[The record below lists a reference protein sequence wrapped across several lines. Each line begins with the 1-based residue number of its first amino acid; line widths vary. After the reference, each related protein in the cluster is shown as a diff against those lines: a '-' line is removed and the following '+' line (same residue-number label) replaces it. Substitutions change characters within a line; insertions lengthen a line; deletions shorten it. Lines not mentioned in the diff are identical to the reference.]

1 MLAFFFFSGD
11 FIHVLEGNQENTC
24 GSLLYCF
31 LTHMNYGLRTDGGI
45 GDWISKSSFID
56 DPNYFIG
63 MFLFQFLF
71 FVIIIVVMLAVIGG
85 NVIDTFAELRE
96 KARED
101 FDDMSNVCYIC
112 GGRRDEIGKQGEN
125 FEDHLN
131 NVHNMWTYVDYII
144 GLKTV
149 DPQETNA
156 INSFVIDK
164 LEEKKISW
172 FPSFSV
178 EGDYKKDN
186 DDSGSDF

>member
-125 FEDHLN
+125 FEEHLN

-178 EGDYKKDN
+178 EGDDKKDN

>member
-85 NVIDTFAELRE
+85 NVIL
-96 KARED
+96 
-101 FDDMSNVCYIC
+101 
-112 GGRRDEIGKQGEN
+112 
-125 FEDHLN
+125 
-131 NVHNMWTYVDYII
+131 
-144 GLKTV
+144 
-149 DPQETNA
+149 PQ
-156 INSFVIDK
+156 
-164 LEEKKISW
+164 
-172 FPSFSV
+172 
-178 EGDYKKDN
+178 
-186 DDSGSDF
+186 

>member
-1 MLAFFFFSGD
+1 
-11 FIHVLEGNQENTC
+11 
-24 GSLLYCF
+24 
-31 LTHMNYGLRTDGGI
+31 MNYGLRTDGGI

-125 FEDHLN
+125 FEEHLN

-186 DDSGSDF
+186 DEKQLKASGLFYASNSTAARQITLKKNTNGGLRTSYI